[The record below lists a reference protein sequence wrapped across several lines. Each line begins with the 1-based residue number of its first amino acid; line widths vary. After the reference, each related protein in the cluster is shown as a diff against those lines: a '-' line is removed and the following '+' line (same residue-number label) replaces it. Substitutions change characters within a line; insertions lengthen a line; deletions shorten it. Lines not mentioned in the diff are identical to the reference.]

1 MAETSPGSK
10 KWPTSVWRDLLR
22 EAIALLDALPQPPI
36 WTFGGG
42 TALAVHY
49 GHRVSHDIDVFVP
62 SSDIIASLSPARNS
76 ATKTLLGGRRY
87 EYPGHY
93 LKLYLDGGEIDFL
106 VGSRR
111 SSDPVRPWNFE
122 GREIAIETP
131 WESAIKKIF
140 HRPSQFKVR
149 DVFDLAAVIEHH
161 SDQLRSAL
169 PEVEDRLDKLVDRIE
184 RLAPSYANLT
194 VNDINPTES
203 GRKYMEAS
211 AILSVLAFLKDWR
224 NELEPANRT

>member
-22 EAIALLDALPQPPI
+22 EAIALLDTLPQPVI

-42 TALAVHY
+42 SALAVHY
-49 GHRVSHDIDVFVP
+49 GHRVSHDIDAFVP

-76 ATKTLLGGRRY
+76 VTKALLSGRRY

-149 DVFDLAAVIEHH
+149 DVFDLAAVVEHH
-161 SDQLRSAL
+161 PDQFRDAL

-184 RLAPSYANLT
+184 RLAPSYADLAA
-194 VNDINPTES
+194 NDVNPTDS
-203 GRKYMEAS
+203 GRKYMQPS
-211 AILSVLAFLKDWR
+211 AAQSVLAFLKDWR
-224 NELEPANRT
+224 NDPRPAS